1 MNKLRKGLPGH
12 QKFKRDLGKSM
23 KIHEM
28 GDLEST
34 LWLLSNPL
42 CGRQATMDNWLMSA
56 VWKQPR
62 FFDTIRDVYDD
73 D

>member
-1 MNKLRKGLPGH
+1 
-12 QKFKRDLGKSM
+12 M

-42 CGRQATMDNWLMSA
+42 CGRQATMDNWLWRLWCKAVGEKSMSE